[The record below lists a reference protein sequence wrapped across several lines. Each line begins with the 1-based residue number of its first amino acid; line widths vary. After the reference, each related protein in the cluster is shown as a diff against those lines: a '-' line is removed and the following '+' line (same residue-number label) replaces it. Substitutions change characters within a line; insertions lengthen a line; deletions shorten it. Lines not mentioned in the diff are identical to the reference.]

1 MRLLGVELSRFCSRR
16 AVVLLLLSAALL
28 TALLAGTTLWNTRPV
43 GATEL
48 AEARAQVREQM
59 SQPAFQRDLQT
70 CRDDPEDFFGPGT
83 DAADCDANLVPRPE
97 NYLNRASLDL
107 RQEARGTGIAVVV
120 LVSAL
125 MILVGTTYAGA
136 DWATG
141 SMSNQ
146 LLFEPRRLRVW
157 ATKALTAFL
166 VCGVVAGVLLGAFW
180 VALSLTADAR
190 GIATATPVLEQIR
203 WMTARGV
210 ALARPR
216 RARRLRADH
225 AAAAH
230 GRHPRAALRVRRR
243 RRGPARDRCRW
254 TGPRGSA
261 RATTCSPGSAT
272 ASGSTT
278 RASCA
283 GRARPPS
290 CDQRITISLLDGAT
304 YLGVLLVVT
313 LLVSALVFRRR
324 DVP

>member
-83 DAADCDANLVPRPE
+83 DAADCDANLVPQPE
-97 NYLNRASLDL
+97 NYLNRSVLDL

-146 LLFEPRRLRVW
+146 LLFEPRRLKVW
-157 ATKALTAFL
+157 GTKALTAFL

-180 VALSLTADAR
+180 VAL
-190 GIATATPVLEQIR
+190 
-203 WMTARGV
+203 
-210 ALARPR
+210 
-216 RARRLRADH
+216 
-225 AAAAH
+225 
-230 GRHPRAALRVRRR
+230 AALGGLGGYALTMLLRHTVGTLALLFVYAAGGEALLAILPVDGSSRFSPSYNVFAWIRDGIRVY
-243 RRGPARDRCRW
+243 DQSVVCR
-254 TGPRGSA
+254 PSQA
-261 RATTCSPGSAT
+261 A
-272 ASGSTT
+272 
-278 RASCA
+278 
-283 GRARPPS
+283 S
-290 CDQRITISLLDGAT
+290 CDQRITISLVDGAS

-313 LLVSALVFRRR
+313 LLVSAVLFRRR